1 MATPPRDPNGRSS
14 LARSSCTS
22 AVGMRTVSS
31 TGLIVESPT
40 ARRLTVL
47 AAVM

>member
-1 MATPPRDPNGRSS
+1 
-14 LARSSCTS
+14 
-22 AVGMRTVSS
+22 MRTVSS

-40 ARRLTVL
+40 ASRLTVL